1 MLLCQVNEWQAG
13 AAAGHSQCQAAK
25 PAALG
30 QPGPAGLGA
39 LPASAPHSG
48 GWGPGLQG
56 DRGLCGE
63 RGVIGGRGRGG
74 ASGRV
79 SVRLSE
85 AYSYL
90 TLLSPPPPPLVFQT
104 VSINKAINTQVV
116 AVKEKHARNILLEV
130 APKTD
135 PKGNELMGTEVRARR
150 PCSAA
155 GTGTPSSQAPAGSEH
170 WAGGSW
176 LQSPQPVGRK
186 GPEQPPSAVPPSPL
200 T

>member
-1 MLLCQVNEWQAG
+1 MAG
-13 AAAGHSQCQAAK
+13 GHSSWAQPMPGSKARCLRTAWASWPGSAARLC
-25 PAALG
+25 PPWWGVGA
-30 QPGPAGLGA
+30 GPAGG
-39 LPASAPHSG
+39 
-48 GWGPGLQG
+48 QG

-63 RGVIGGRGRGG
+63 RGVIGGRGRGR

-85 AYSYL
+85 AYLYP

-130 APKTD
+130 APKTG
-135 PKGNELMGTEVRARR
+135 PEGNELMGTEVRARR

-155 GTGTPSSQAPAGSEH
+155 GTGTPSSQAPAGSEYCGLAA
-170 WAGGSW
+170 AGFRAHSPRGGRD
-176 LQSPQPVGRK
+176 QSSHPAQSR
-186 GPEQPPSAVPPSPL
+186 PL
-200 T
+200 L